1 MAFSRITYVSFC
13 IIAKLFILTD
23 LVLWKKKSVLPL
35 KNTCLQCFHSQENG
49 VWKDIADFRLGL
61 SVFSLSIFRISHGTL
76 SVFRLQLGLCS
87 LDYEKC
93 SLEQRNTCLFDFMLK
108 VNQYQSDASFITL
121 IELASNCQVSK
132 QKTGVMQ
139 TMDHHYKLDY
149 LILFI
154 INTEEKIF
162 LSRM

>member
-1 MAFSRITYVSFC
+1 
-13 IIAKLFILTD
+13 
-23 LVLWKKKSVLPL
+23 
-35 KNTCLQCFHSQENG
+35 
-49 VWKDIADFRLGL
+49 
-61 SVFSLSIFRISHGTL
+61 
-76 SVFRLQLGLCS
+76 
-87 LDYEKC
+87 
-93 SLEQRNTCLFDFMLK
+93 MLK

-162 LSRM
+162 

>member
-1 MAFSRITYVSFC
+1 
-13 IIAKLFILTD
+13 
-23 LVLWKKKSVLPL
+23 
-35 KNTCLQCFHSQENG
+35 
-49 VWKDIADFRLGL
+49 
-61 SVFSLSIFRISHGTL
+61 
-76 SVFRLQLGLCS
+76 
-87 LDYEKC
+87 
-93 SLEQRNTCLFDFMLK
+93 MLK